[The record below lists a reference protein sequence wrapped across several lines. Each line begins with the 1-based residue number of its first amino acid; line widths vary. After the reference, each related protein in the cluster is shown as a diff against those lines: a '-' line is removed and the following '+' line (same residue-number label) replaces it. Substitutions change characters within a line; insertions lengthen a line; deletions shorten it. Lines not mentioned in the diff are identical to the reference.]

1 MSDCRIS
8 VLENN
13 LNVQR
18 SLNSSLQGKIARQ
31 RDDII
36 RKDERIATLMFD
48 KKQITKALDDLR
60 KGGRQDER

>member
-1 MSDCRIS
+1 MSDRRIS

-13 LNVQR
+13 LNMQR

-36 RKDERIATLMFD
+36 QKDKRIANLMSD
-48 KKQITKALDDLR
+48 KKQITKTLDDLR
-60 KGGRQDER
+60 ESWVQDER